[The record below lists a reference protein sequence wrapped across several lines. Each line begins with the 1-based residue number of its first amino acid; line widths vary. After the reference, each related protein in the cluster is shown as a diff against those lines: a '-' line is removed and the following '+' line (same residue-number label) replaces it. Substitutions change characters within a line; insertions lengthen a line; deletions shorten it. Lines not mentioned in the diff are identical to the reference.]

1 MDLGLRGRQVL
12 LTGASKGIGLASAEL
27 LAAEGCDLILVAR
40 TASDLEAAR
49 ARIRAAHNVGIETR
63 ALDLSDSGSIDRLA
77 EEFPDVDVLVN
88 NAGAIPAGAIHQVEE
103 ARWRAAWDLKV
114 FGYINMCRRFY
125 ALMKARGRGVIVNV
139 IGSAG
144 EAPDAGYV
152 AGSAGNAAL
161 MALTRALGGAAPD
174 DGLRVVAINPGP
186 ILTER
191 LETMM
196 RFRAKDL
203 WGDEGRWA
211 EQLKPL
217 PFGRAGKPEEV
228 AAMVALLASDLSGYT
243 TGTVITIDGGGA
255 SRRKVF

>member
-1 MDLGLRGRQVL
+1 MDLGLRGRRVL

-40 TASDLEAAR
+40 TASDLEAAK

-63 ALDLSDSGSIDRLA
+63 ALDLADSGSIDRLA
-77 EEFPDVDVLVN
+77 EEFPEIDVLVN
-88 NAGAIPAGAIHQVEE
+88 NAGAIPAGRIDQVDE

-139 IGSAG
+139 IGTAG

-161 MALTRALGGAAPD
+161 MALTRALGGTAPD

-203 WGDEGRWA
+203 WGDEARWA
-211 EQLKPL
+211 EQLAPL